1 MINSKNKKNRN
12 YYGFLRILCSIL
24 VALTFAFIVICLIT
38 DEPGEAINKLLTG
51 PFQSKRSFFNVVER
65 MIPLVFTGLA
75 MNVIYKSGYFNM
87 GADGSL
93 YMGAVIAAYIAIK
106 IPIANGVNQ
115 GLIILAASLTGGL
128 ICMLPVIIKKYTN
141 ANVTVLSIMFNYIF
155 YYIGVAIVSNTLLEK
170 GSGWRSYEFPATA
183 KLGKLIEGTN
193 MHWGFIIM
201 IVVVIGIVILMN
213 KTSFG
218 YKLKVTGINKNFAKA
233 SGINTVKVIL
243 LAQFVG
249 GMLAGMGGA
258 IEMIGLNKRF
268 TWQNPV
274 NYLWDGI
281 LVNLLAGSKP
291 QLVPIAAFGL
301 SYLRVGA
308 DIMSRSTNIDT
319 EIVAIIQGIIIL
331 LVASER
337 FLHGLKVRQEQKE
350 ALKEAEE
357 QLEVEAITQGGEV

>member
-1 MINSKNKKNRN
+1 MNNKKKSRD
-12 YYGFLRILCSIL
+12 YHGLLRIVCSISI
-24 VALTFAFIVICLIT
+24 ALAFAFVVICLIT
-38 DEPGEAINKLLTG
+38 DDPGLAISKLLTG
-51 PFQSKRSFFNVVER
+51 PLQSKRSFFNVVER

-93 YMGAVIAAYIAIK
+93 YMGGVIAAFIALK
-106 IPIANGVNQ
+106 FPIANGVNQ
-115 GLIILAASLTGGL
+115 VLIITVAAITGGF

-141 ANVTVLSIMFNYIF
+141 ANVTVLSIMFNSIF

-170 GSGWRSYEFPATA
+170 GAGWRSYEFPSTA

-201 IVVVIGIVILMN
+201 VMVVICIVILMN

-218 YKLKVTGINKNFAKA
+218 YKLKVTGMNKNFAKA
-233 SGINTVKVIL
+233 SGINTVKTIL

-268 TWQNPV
+268 TWQNQV

-308 DIMSRSTNIDT
+308 DIMSRSTSIDT

-350 ALKEAEE
+350 ALREAEE
-357 QLEVEAITQGGEV
+357 TLTMEASVQGGEI

>member
-1 MINSKNKKNRN
+1 MSKNKNKGD
-12 YYGFLRILCSIL
+12 YYGLLRILCSVSI
-24 VALTFAFIVICLIT
+24 ALALAFVMICLIT
-38 DEPGEAINKLLTG
+38 DDPGLAISKLLTG
-51 PFQSKRSFFNVVER
+51 PFQSRRSFFNVVER

-87 GADGSL
+87 GADGSF
-93 YMGAVIAAYIAIK
+93 YIGGVIAAFIAIK
-106 IPIANGVNQ
+106 FPIANGVNQ
-115 GLIILAASLTGGL
+115 LVIIIFAAIAGGF

-141 ANVTVLSIMFNYIF
+141 ANVTVLSIMFNSIF
-155 YYIGVAIVSNTLLEK
+155 YYIGIAIVSNTLLEK
-170 GSGWRSYEFPATA
+170 GAGWRSYEFPQTA

-201 IVVVIGIVILMN
+201 IAIVIYIVILMN
-213 KTSFG
+213 RTSFG
-218 YKLKVTGINKNFAKA
+218 YKLKVTGMNKDFAKA
-233 SGINTVKVIL
+233 SGINTVKTIL
-243 LAQFVG
+243 CAQFVG
-249 GMLAGMGGA
+249 GVLAGMGGA
-258 IEMIGLNKRF
+258 IEMIGINKRF

-350 ALKEAEE
+350 ALKEAEAV
-357 QLEVEAITQGGEV
+357 LTIEANVQGGEI

>member
-1 MINSKNKKNRN
+1 MKNRKKNYD
-12 YYGFLRILCSIL
+12 YYGLLRVLCSIGI
-24 VALTFAFIVICLIT
+24 ALGFAFVVICLIT
-38 DEPGEAINKLLTG
+38 DEPALAISKLLTG
-51 PFQSKRSFFNVVER
+51 PLQSKRSFFNVLER

-93 YMGAVIAAYIAIK
+93 YMGGVIAAFIALK
-106 IPIANGVNQ
+106 MPIANGVNQ
-115 GLIILAASLTGGL
+115 ILIITVAAVAGGF

-155 YYIGVAIVSNTLLEK
+155 YYIGLAIVSNTLLEK
-170 GSGWRSYEFPATA
+170 GAGWRSYEFPATA

-201 IVVVIGIVILMN
+201 IVMVVCIVILMN

-218 YKLKVTGINKNFAKA
+218 YKLKVTGMNKNFAKA

-243 LAQFVG
+243 SAQFIG

-268 TWQNPV
+268 TWQNQV
-274 NYLWDGI
+274 SYLWDGI

-291 QLVPIAAFGL
+291 QFIPLAAFGL

-308 DIMSRSTNIDT
+308 DIMSRTTNIDT

-350 ALKEAEE
+350 ALREAEE
-357 QLEVEAITQGGEV
+357 QLTIEASV

>member
-1 MINSKNKKNRN
+1 MKNKKNNIN
-12 YYGFLRILCSIL
+12 YYGILRILCSIL
-24 VALTFAFIVICLIT
+24 IALAFAFVVICLIT
-38 DEPGEAINKLLTG
+38 DNPGEAISKLLTG
-51 PFQSKRSFFNVVER
+51 PFSSKRSFFNVIER

-93 YMGAVIAAYIAIK
+93 YIGAVVAAFIAIK
-106 IPIANGVNQ
+106 FPIANGVNQ
-115 GLIILAASLTGGL
+115 FVILTAASVVGGL
-128 ICMLPVIIKKYTN
+128 ICILPVIIKKYTN

-155 YYIGVAIVSNTLLEK
+155 YYIGVSIVSNTLLEK
-170 GSGWRSYEFPATA
+170 GAGWRSYEFPATA

-193 MHWGFIIM
+193 MHWGFVIM
-201 IVVVIGIVILMN
+201 ILVVICMVILIN

-218 YKLKVTGINKNFAKA
+218 YKLKVTGMNKNFAKA
-233 SGINTVKVIL
+233 SGINTVKMIL
-243 LAQFVG
+243 LSQFIG
-249 GMLAGMGGA
+249 GMLAGIGGA

-268 TWQNPV
+268 TWQNQV

-281 LVNLLAGSKP
+281 LVNLLAGSRP
-291 QLVPIAAFGL
+291 EFIPIAAFGL

-337 FLHGLKVRQEQKE
+337 FLHGLKKRQEQRE
-350 ALKEAEE
+350 ALREAEE
-357 QLEVEAITQGGEV
+357 NLVLEGSIQGGRA

>member
-1 MINSKNKKNRN
+1 MNKNKKNRD
-12 YYGFLRILCSIL
+12 YHGLLRIVCSISI
-24 VALTFAFIVICLIT
+24 ALAFAFIVICLIT
-38 DEPGEAINKLLTG
+38 DDPGLAISKLLTG

-93 YMGAVIAAYIAIK
+93 YMGGVIAAFIALK
-106 IPIANGVNQ
+106 FPIANGINQ
-115 GLIILAASLTGGL
+115 ALILTVAAIIGGL

-170 GSGWRSYEFPATA
+170 GAGWRSYEFPSTA

-201 IVVVIGIVILMN
+201 IAVVICIVILMN

-218 YKLKVTGINKNFAKA
+218 YKLKVTGMNKNFAKA
-233 SGINTVKVIL
+233 SGINTVKTIL

-308 DIMSRSTNIDT
+308 DIMSRSTSIDT

-350 ALKEAEE
+350 ALREAEE
-357 QLEVEAITQGGEV
+357 TLTVETGVQGGRI